1 MLSMVFLSWVTF
13 IHSFVALRLWRE
25 TVLLCAHSAEGNLCN
40 LVDRKRLR
48 ETKKG
53 MALTPLRRCSFH
65 VFVAY
70 RVYSPIRLAV
80 SMETRGKTYR
90 FSLWTPL
97 KENSFKNPSVPF
109 RSSLILA
116 ESFSSSPRR
125 SFFLSHRLTW
135 FPSVFRKRWRARKK
149 REERKEEKGEE
160 EEEEEERK
168 AESGSAVKRGLFR

>member
-1 MLSMVFLSWVTF
+1 MWVKYLTRDDIKEGIHLTRKMVPRKTALIVFLRWVTF
-13 IHSFVALRLWRE
+13 IRPLVALRLWRE
-25 TVLLCAHSAEGNLCN
+25 TVSLCAHGTGGNLCN
-40 LVDRKRLR
+40 LADKKRQW

-97 KENSFKNPSVPF
+97 KENSFKNPTVPF

-116 ESFSSSPRR
+116 ESLSSSPRR
-125 SFFLSHRLTW
+125 SFSLSRTVVRLT
-135 FPSVFRKRWRARKK
+135 SARLSQAKGGEKK
-149 REERKEEKGEE
+149 EKEEQ
-160 EEEEEERK
+160 
-168 AESGSAVKRGLFR
+168 

>member
-1 MLSMVFLSWVTF
+1 M
-13 IHSFVALRLWRE
+13 
-25 TVLLCAHSAEGNLCN
+25 VLLCAYSGGGKLCN
-40 LVDRKRLR
+40 LVDRKRQR

-116 ESFSSSPRR
+116 ESFFAKEKLFPLPQAYLIPVR
-125 SFFLSHRLTW
+125 LSRPTG
-135 FPSVFRKRWRARKK
+135 SGKK
-149 REERKEEKGEE
+149 REEKQEGGEE
-160 EEEEEERK
+160 EEREAER
-168 AESGSAVKRGLFR
+168 GSAVKRGLFR

>member
-1 MLSMVFLSWVTF
+1 MVSRKTASMVFLRWVTF
-13 IHSFVALRLWRE
+13 IRPLVALRLWRE
-25 TVLLCAHSAEGNLCN
+25 TVSLCAHRAEGNLCN
-40 LVDRKRLR
+40 LADRKRQW

-97 KENSFKNPSVPF
+97 KENSFKNPTVPF

-116 ESFSSSPRR
+116 KSLSSSPRR
-125 SFFLSHRLTW
+125 SFSLSHPPDSLARL
-135 FPSVFRKRWRARKK
+135 SSAKGSGKK
-149 REERKEEKGEE
+149 REEKEEQ
-160 EEEEEERK
+160 
-168 AESGSAVKRGLFR
+168 

>member
-1 MLSMVFLSWVTF
+1 MVPRKTELMVFLRWVTF
-13 IHSFVALRLWRE
+13 IRPLVALRLWRE
-25 TVLLCAHSAEGNLCN
+25 TVSLCAHGTGGNLCN
-40 LVDRKRLR
+40 LANRKRQR

-97 KENSFKNPSVPF
+97 KENSFKNPTVPF

-116 ESFSSSPRR
+116 ESLSSSARR
-125 SFFLSHRLTW
+125 SFSLFCTVLRLIPARLS
-135 FPSVFRKRWRARKK
+135 RAKGGKK
-149 REERKEEKGEE
+149 KWKEKEEQ
-160 EEEEEERK
+160 
-168 AESGSAVKRGLFR
+168 

>member
-1 MLSMVFLSWVTF
+1 M
-13 IHSFVALRLWRE
+13 ALLY
-25 TVLLCAHSAEGNLCN
+25 AHGGGGNLCN
-40 LVDRKRLR
+40 LVDRKRQR

-97 KENSFKNPSVPF
+97 KENSFKNLSVPF

-116 ESFSSSPRR
+116 ESFFAKEKLFPLPQAYLNPRE
-125 SFFLSHRLTW
+125 SFATGREQEEA
-135 FPSVFRKRWRARKK
+135 RGKRRRRRRGRAR
-149 REERKEEKGEE
+149 
-160 EEEEEERK
+160 
-168 AESGSAVKRGLFR
+168 SGARQRR

>member
-1 MLSMVFLSWVTF
+1 MALENVGDISMLSYIYSFIRSITF
-13 IHSFVALRLWRE
+13 VKR
-25 TVLLCAHSAEGNLCN
+25 TVLLYAHGAGGNLCN
-40 LVDRKRLR
+40 LVDRKRQW

-97 KENSFKNPSVPF
+97 KENSFKNLSVPS
-109 RSSLILA
+109 RSSLILV
-116 ESFSSSPRR
+116 ESFSSWPR
-125 SFFLSHRLTW
+125 SFFLSRRLD
-135 FPSVFRKRWRARKK
+135 SSCIFR
-149 REERKEEKGEE
+149 ER
-160 EEEEEERK
+160 
-168 AESGSAVKRGLFR
+168 

>member
-1 MLSMVFLSWVTF
+1 MVV
-13 IHSFVALRLWRE
+13 
-25 TVLLCAHSAEGNLCN
+25 LCAYSGGGNLCN
-40 LVDRKRLR
+40 LVDRKRQR

-116 ESFSSSPRR
+116 ESFFAEEKLFPLPRAYLIPVR
-125 SFFLSHRLTW
+125 LSR
-135 FPSVFRKRWRARKK
+135 PVESGKK
-149 REERKEEKGEE
+149 REEKQGRRRRRG
-160 EEEEEERK
+160 R
-168 AESGSAVKRGLFR
+168 AGSGARQRR

>member
-1 MLSMVFLSWVTF
+1 MVFLWWITF
-13 IHSFVALRLWRE
+13 IRSFVALRLWRK
-25 TVLLCAHSAEGNLCN
+25 TVSLCAHGARGNLCN
-40 LVDRKRLR
+40 LVDRKRQQ

-90 FSLWTPL
+90 FSLWTLL
-97 KENSFKNPSVPF
+97 KENSFKNPWVPF

-116 ESFSSSPRR
+116 ESLSSSPRR
-125 SFFLSHRLTW
+125 SFFLSHLNPARL
-135 FPSVFRKRWRARKK
+135 SQI
-149 REERKEEKGEE
+149 EERKPEKKRRRRRRGET
-160 EEEEEERK
+160 R
-168 AESGSAVKRGLFR
+168 SGARRRR